1 MSKKIDF
8 EKLEAGAK
16 KEVQKKEI
24 ISDEKLDT
32 ALKTIHK
39 TKTEVEKEDTNNKE
53 TLTQKSSE
61 IDRAIEAK
69 DSNNIKGKN
78 WTKRNCINVPREL
91 YMRLKTRSLD
101 EDMPMYQYILHCV
114 EQYLDLTE
122 VETSK
127 SHELQI
133 Q

>member
-8 EKLEAGAK
+8 EKLETDAK

-24 ISDEKLDT
+24 ISDEKLDA

-39 TKTEVEKEDTNNKE
+39 TKTESEKEDSKDKQTAP
-53 TLTQKSSE
+53 QKLSKV
-61 IDRAIEAK
+61 DTTIEK
-69 DSNNIKGKN
+69 NDSNKTKVKN
-78 WTKRNCINVPREL
+78 WTKRNCINVPRDL

-101 EDMPMYQYILHCV
+101 EQMPMYQYILHCV

-122 VETSK
+122 TPQN
-127 SHELQI
+127 HESQK
-133 Q
+133 